1 MEPHGIVDRQYLAD
15 YSGGDMNLTRFRSW
29 LKWMVKGQRLEREM
43 ETEVRFHLE
52 SYAADL
58 VRQGLSQQEAMR
70 QARIEFGG
78 IESHKDAMRASV
90 GVRWW
95 GELGSDMRHGLRLL
109 RKNPGFTAVAI
120 LTLALGVGANT
131 AIFSIVNAVLLRS
144 LPYRDPDRL
153 VRIFFNEP
161 GVGLR
166 DVKFS
171 KPELDDLQ
179 ARAGVF
185 EDVTPI
191 FEGSENLT
199 GAKQPERIEGVN
211 GSFSYFSML
220 GATPPIGRL
229 FDPQDFALGFAPVVV
244 ISDGLWHRS
253 YGADPNVLGR
263 TLQID
268 NDPYTIIG
276 VLPRGFRHPGPTV
289 SGDVEAF
296 GAGGFSADPFPPP
309 IRGNRVL
316 ISGIGRLKPGLTLA
330 QAQARLTAMAAQLR
344 HDFPTDYPPQAQ
356 WTIEIQPLQ
365 ETLVGNVRPMLL
377 VLLGAVI
384 LIVFIV
390 SLNIANLLL
399 ARASGRQQEMAVR
412 LALGASRGRMVR
424 QMLTESMLL
433 SLIGGA
439 AGIATAVGTL
449 GFILRFVPS
458 NVPRLNEVRIDWVV
472 QAFALLISILTGLV
486 FGLAPALHSAKVA
499 LSSAIREGGRGSGY
513 STKTGRLRDV
523 LVVSELA
530 FAVILM
536 VGAGLLLRTLRDLL
550 QENPG
555 FNPTQVVAANMQLPN
570 PNDPK
575 TDPYLDIPGRAT
587 FDRELLRR
595 MKAIPGVELAAITSA
610 LPTTN
615 TNPNAVGGL
624 ANEGLVIEDRPVESL
639 QDLRAERIRISP
651 DYFKV
656 LQSALL
662 RGRSFTEDDED
673 GNRLVALIDESTAHK
688 FGPIGDPRG
697 RRVRFA
703 RAPTKPWTT
712 VVGIVQDI
720 KSDGLDID
728 GVPHIYVSTYQDSS
742 KRLSVVLRTSLPAAV
757 LEPQIRH
764 EIQSIDPG
772 LPVFNVS
779 SMNDVLDR
787 SLASRRFSADLVG
800 GFAGLAVLLASI
812 GIYGLLA
819 YVIGQRSREIGIR
832 MALGA
837 QRDDILRM
845 FLRKGVTLASVGIVA
860 GLVVSASTASLMAS
874 LLYGVRPHDP
884 AVFLIVPL
892 LLFAVAVLASYLPAP
907 RATKVDPM
915 IALRES

>member
-1 MEPHGIVDRQYLAD
+1 MGAFLQDL
-15 YSGGDMNLTRFRSW
+15 RFALRM
-29 LKWMVKGQRLEREM
+29 LVK
-43 ETEVRFHLE
+43 
-52 SYAADL
+52 
-58 VRQGLSQQEAMR
+58 
-70 QARIEFGG
+70 
-78 IESHKDAMRASV
+78 K
-90 GVRWW
+90 
-95 GELGSDMRHGLRLL
+95 
-109 RKNPGFTAVAI
+109 PGFTIVAV

-131 AIFSIVNAVLLRS
+131 AIFSIVNAVLLRP
-144 LPYRDPDRL
+144 LPYPDPDRL
-153 VRIFFNEP
+153 VRIYFNEP

-166 DVKFS
+166 DVRFS
-171 KPELDDLQ
+171 KPEMDDLET
-179 ARAGVF
+179 RAGVF
-185 EDVTPI
+185 EDVSPI
-191 FEGSENLT
+191 YEGSENLT
-199 GAKQPERIEGVN
+199 GTKQPERVEGVN
-211 GSFSYFSML
+211 TSFSYFSML
-220 GATPPIGRL
+220 GVIPQMGRL
-229 FDPQDFALGFAPVVV
+229 YGPQDFVPGFAPEAV
-244 ISDGLWHRS
+244 ISDGLWRRA

-263 TLQID
+263 SIRID
-268 NDPYTIIG
+268 NDPLTIIG
-276 VLPRGFRHPGPTV
+276 VLPREFRHPGPTT
-289 SGDVEAF
+289 SGDAEVF
-296 GAGGFSADPFPPP
+296 GAGGFSGDPFPPP

-316 ISGIGRLKPGLTLA
+316 VNGIGRLKPGLTLA
-330 QAQARLTAMAAQLR
+330 QAQARLTAMAQELR

-424 QMLTESMLL
+424 QMLTESLLL

-439 AGIATAVGTL
+439 AGIVTAVGTL
-449 GFILRFVPS
+449 GFTLRFMPS
-458 NVPRLNEVRIDWVV
+458 NVPRLSEVRIDWVV
-472 QAFALLISILTGLV
+472 LAFALLISILTGFA
-486 FGLAPALHSAKVA
+486 FGLAPALHSARGA
-499 LSSAIREGGRGSGY
+499 FSSAIREGGRGSGY
-513 STKTGRLRDV
+513 STKTRRLRDV
-523 LVVSELA
+523 LIVSELA

-555 FNPTQVVAANMQLPN
+555 FNPTQVVAANIQLPN
-570 PNDPK
+570 PNEPEA
-575 TDPYLDIPGRAT
+575 DPYLNNLPRAN

-615 TNPNAVGGL
+615 VNPNAVGGL
-624 ANEGLVIEDRPVESL
+624 ATEGFAIEDRPVESSQGL
-639 QDLRAERIRISP
+639 HAERIRISP

-656 LQSALL
+656 LQTTLL
-662 RGRSFTEDDED
+662 RGRSFTEGDED
-673 GNRLVALIDESTAHK
+673 GKPLVAIIDESTAHK
-688 FGPIGDPRG
+688 YWATRDPLG
-697 RRVRFA
+697 RRVRFG
-703 RAPTKPWTT
+703 RDPTKPWTT
-712 VVGIVQDI
+712 VVGIVKDM
-720 KSDGLDID
+720 KSDGLDIN

-742 KRLSVVLRTSLPAAV
+742 KELSVVLRTSLPATL

-772 LPVFNVS
+772 LPVFNVT
-779 SMNDVLDR
+779 SMSNILDR

-819 YVIGQRSREIGIR
+819 YMVSQRSREIGIR

-845 FLRKGVTLASVGIVA
+845 FLRKGVALAGLGIVA
-860 GLVVSASTASLMAS
+860 GLVCSAFTASMMAS

-892 LLFAVAVLASYLPAP
+892 LLFAIAILASYLPAR
-907 RATKVDPM
+907 RATMVDP
-915 IALRES
+915 IVALHES

>member
-1 MEPHGIVDRQYLAD
+1 
-15 YSGGDMNLTRFRSW
+15 MNLLTRFLSW
-29 LKWMVKGQRLEREM
+29 VKWMVKRQRLESEM

-52 SYAADL
+52 SRAADL
-58 VRQGLSQQEAMR
+58 VRKGLSQQEAMR

-95 GELGSDMRHGLRLL
+95 GELGSDLRYGFRLL
-109 RKNPGFTAVAI
+109 CKNPGFAAVAI

-131 AIFSIVNAVLLRS
+131 AIFSIVNAVLLHS

-153 VRIFFNEP
+153 VRAYFNEP
-161 GVGLR
+161 GLGLR
-166 DVKFS
+166 DVRFS
-171 KPELDDLQ
+171 KPEMDDLLT
-179 ARAGVF
+179 RSGVF

-199 GAKQPERIEGVN
+199 GAKQPERVEGVN
-211 GSFSYFSML
+211 TSFSYFSML
-220 GATPPIGRL
+220 GVTPQIGRL
-229 FDPQDFALGFAPVVV
+229 YGPQDFVPGVAPVVV
-244 ISDGLWHRS
+244 ISDGLWHRA
-253 YGADPNVLGR
+253 YGADPNVIGR
-263 TLQID
+263 TIRID
-268 NDPYTIIG
+268 GDPVTIIG
-276 VLPRGFRHPGPTV
+276 VLPRGFRHPGPTT
-289 SGDVEAF
+289 SGDAEVFAAF
-296 GAGGFSADPFPPP
+296 GFIGAPFPPP
-309 IRGNRVL
+309 LRGTRIFPN
-316 ISGIGRLKPGLTLA
+316 GIGRLKPGVTLK

-344 HDFPTDYPPQAQ
+344 RDFPADYAPQAQ

-399 ARASGRQQEMAVR
+399 ARASGRQQEMAMR

-424 QMLTESMLL
+424 QLLTESMLL

-449 GFILRFVPS
+449 GFLLRFVPS

-472 QAFALLISILTGLV
+472 LAFALLISILTGLV

-499 LSSAIREGGRGSGY
+499 LTSAIREGGRGSGY

-523 LVVSELA
+523 LIISELA
-530 FAVILM
+530 FAVMLM

-555 FNPTQVVAANMQLPN
+555 FNPTQVVTANTWLGV

-575 TDPYLDIPGRAT
+575 TDPYLGIPGKVA

-595 MKAIPGVELAAITSA
+595 MRAIPGVEFAAITSA

-615 TNPNAVGGL
+615 SNPNAVGGL
-624 ANEGLVIEDRPVESL
+624 AIEGFAIEDRPVESS

-656 LQSALL
+656 LQATLL
-662 RGRSFTEDDED
+662 RGRSFTEGDED
-673 GNRLVALIDESTAHK
+673 GKQQVAIIDEATARK
-688 FGPIGDPRG
+688 YWPDRDPLG
-697 RRVRFA
+697 RQVRFGKD
-703 RAPTKPWTT
+703 PTKPWLT
-712 VVGIVQDI
+712 VVGIIRDI
-720 KSDGLDID
+720 KNDGLDVD
-728 GVPHIYVSTYQDSS
+728 GVPHIFVSVYQDPNKQVS
-742 KRLSVVLRTSLPAAV
+742 LVLRTSLPAAL

-779 SMNDVLDR
+779 SMNRILDR

-800 GFAGLAVLLASI
+800 GFAGVALLLASI

-819 YVIGQRSREIGIR
+819 YMVGQRSREISLR

-837 QRDDILRM
+837 RRWDVLKLILGR
-845 FLRKGVTLASVGIVA
+845 GVVLAGVGIVA
-860 GLVVSASTASLMAS
+860 GMIFSAATASLMAS
-874 LLYGVRPHDP
+874 LLYGVRPHDLV
-884 AVFLIVPL
+884 VFLIVPL
-892 LLFAVAVLASYLPAP
+892 LLFAVAALASYIPAR
-907 RATKVDPM
+907 RATRVDPM
-915 IALRES
+915 RGLREA

>member
-1 MEPHGIVDRQYLAD
+1 
-15 YSGGDMNLTRFRSW
+15 
-29 LKWMVKGQRLEREM
+29 
-43 ETEVRFHLE
+43 
-52 SYAADL
+52 
-58 VRQGLSQQEAMR
+58 
-70 QARIEFGG
+70 
-78 IESHKDAMRASV
+78 
-90 GVRWW
+90 
-95 GELGSDMRHGLRLL
+95 
-109 RKNPGFTAVAI
+109 
-120 LTLALGVGANT
+120 
-131 AIFSIVNAVLLRS
+131 
-144 LPYRDPDRL
+144 
-153 VRIFFNEP
+153 
-161 GVGLR
+161 
-166 DVKFS
+166 
-171 KPELDDLQ
+171 
-179 ARAGVF
+179 
-185 EDVTPI
+185 
-191 FEGSENLT
+191 LT
-199 GAKQPERIEGVN
+199 GAGQPERVEGIN

-220 GATPPIGRL
+220 GVIPQIGR
-229 FDPQDFALGFAPVVV
+229 FYGPQDFAPGFAPLAV
-244 ISDGLWHRS
+244 ISDGLWHRA

-263 TLQID
+263 TIRID
-268 NDPYTIIG
+268 NDPLTIIG
-276 VLPRGFRHPGPTV
+276 VLPRGFRHPGPTT
-289 SGDVEAF
+289 SGDAEVF
-296 GAGGFSADPFPPP
+296 GAGGFSGDPFPPP
-309 IRGNRVL
+309 MRGTRILV
-316 ISGIGRLKPGLTLA
+316 SGIGRLKPGLTLA

-344 HDFPTDYPPQAQ
+344 HDFPADYPPQAQ

-365 ETLVGNVRPMLL
+365 ETLVGKVRPMLL

-384 LIVFIV
+384 LIAFIV

-472 QAFALLISILTGLV
+472 LAFALLISILTGLV

-499 LSSAIREGGRGSGY
+499 LTSAIREGGRGSGY

-523 LVVSELA
+523 LIVSELA

-555 FNPTQVVAANMQLPN
+555 FNPTQVVTANTWLGN

-575 TDPYLDIPGRAT
+575 MDPYLGIPGKAT

-595 MKAIPGVELAAITSA
+595 MLAIPGVELAAITSA

-615 TNPNAVGGL
+615 INPNAVGGL
-624 ANEGLVIEDRPVESL
+624 ANESLAIEDRPVESS
-639 QDLRAERIRISP
+639 QDLHAERIRISP

-656 LQSALL
+656 LRATLL
-662 RGRSFTEDDED
+662 RGRSFTAGDED
-673 GNRLVALIDESTAHK
+673 GKPLVAIIDETTARK
-688 FGPIGDPRG
+688 YWPDRDPLG
-697 RRVRFA
+697 RRVRIGKD
-703 RAPTKPWTT
+703 PTKPWRTI
-712 VVGIVQDI
+712 VGIIKDI

-728 GVPHIYVSTYQDSS
+728 GVPHIYVSTYQDPS
-742 KRLSVVLRTSLPAAV
+742 KQVNVVLRTSLPATL

-772 LPVFNVS
+772 LPVFHVS
-779 SMNDVLDR
+779 SMNDILDR
-787 SLASRRFSADLVG
+787 SLASRRFSAGLVG
-800 GFAGLAVLLASI
+800 GFAGVALVLASI

-819 YVIGQRSREIGIR
+819 FMAGQRSREIGLR

-837 QRDDILRM
+837 RPADILK
-845 FLRKGVTLASVGIVA
+845 LIVTKGVVLAGAGIIA
-860 GLVVSASTASLMAS
+860 GVILSASTASMMAS

-884 AVFLIVPL
+884 AVFVVVPL
-892 LLFAVAVLASYLPAP
+892 LLFAVAVLASYVPAW
-907 RATKVDPM
+907 RATKVDSM
-915 IALRES
+915 TALREV

>member
-1 MEPHGIVDRQYLAD
+1 MTTLFQD
-15 YSGGDMNLTRFRSW
+15 
-29 LKWMVKGQRLEREM
+29 
-43 ETEVRFHLE
+43 VR
-52 SYAADL
+52 Y
-58 VRQGLSQQEAMR
+58 
-70 QARIEFGG
+70 
-78 IESHKDAMRASV
+78 
-90 GVRWW
+90 
-95 GELGSDMRHGLRLL
+95 GLRMLVK
-109 RKNPGFTAVAI
+109 RPTFTIVAV

-166 DVKFS
+166 DVGFS
-171 KPELDDLQ
+171 KPELDDLLK
-179 ARAGVF
+179 RAGVL

-199 GAKQPERIEGVN
+199 GAKQPERLEAVN
-211 GSFSYFSML
+211 GSFSYFSIL
-220 GATPPIGRL
+220 GVTAQIGRL
-229 FDPQDFALGFAPVVV
+229 FGPQEFVPGFASGVV
-244 ISDGLWHRS
+244 ISDGLWRRA

-263 TLQID
+263 TVRLD
-268 NDPYTIIG
+268 GDPFTIIG
-276 VLPRGFRHPGPTV
+276 VLPRGFRHPGPTT
-289 SGDVEAF
+289 SGEAEVFGAF
-296 GAGGFSADPFPPP
+296 GLSAAFIPSL
-309 IRGNRVL
+309 RGDRIL
-316 ISGIGRLKPGLTLA
+316 KSGIGRLKPGLTLA
-330 QAQARLTAMAAQLR
+330 QAQARLTTMAAQLR
-344 HDFPTDYPPQAQ
+344 RDFPADYAPQAQ

-365 ETLVGNVRPMLL
+365 ETLVGKVRPMLL

-412 LALGASRGRMVR
+412 LALGASRRRLVR

-472 QAFALLISILTGLV
+472 LAFALLISILTGLV
-486 FGLAPALHSAKVA
+486 FGLAPALHSGKGA
-499 LSSAIREGGRGSGY
+499 LSSAIREGGRGSSSG
-513 STKTGRLRDV
+513 TKTGRLRDV
-523 LVVSELA
+523 LIVSELA

-555 FNPTQVVAANMQLPN
+555 FNPTHVVTANTWLGV

-575 TDPYLDIPGRAT
+575 TDPYLGIPGKVT

-595 MKAIPGVELAAITSA
+595 MRAIPGVELAAITSA

-615 TNPNAVGGL
+615 SNPNAVGGL
-624 ANEGLVIEDRPVESL
+624 AIEGFAIEDRPGESS
-639 QDLRAERIRISP
+639 QDGGAERIRISP

-656 LQSALL
+656 FQATLL

-673 GNRLVALIDESTAHK
+673 GKPLVALIDESTARK
-688 FGPIGDPRG
+688 YWPSRDPLG
-697 RRVRFA
+697 RRVRFGKD
-703 RAPTKPWTT
+703 PTKPWTL
-712 VVGIVQDI
+712 VVGIIKDI
-720 KSDGLDID
+720 KNDGLDVD
-728 GVPHIYVSTYQDSS
+728 GVPHIYVSVYQDPN
-742 KRLSVVLRTSLPAAV
+742 KQVSVALRTSLPATL

-819 YVIGQRSREIGIR
+819 YMVGQRSREIGIR
-832 MALGA
+832 IAMGA
-837 QRDDILRM
+837 RRGDILRM
-845 FLRKGVTLASVGIVA
+845 FLRKGVTLAGVGIVA
-860 GLVVSASTASLMAS
+860 GLVISASTASMMAS

-884 AVFLIVPL
+884 AVFLLVPL
-892 LLFAVAVLASYLPAP
+892 LLLAVAAVASYLPAR
-907 RATKVDPM
+907 RATKVNP
-915 IALRES
+915 IAALRES

>member
-1 MEPHGIVDRQYLAD
+1 MLSDLV
-15 YSGGDMNLTRFRSW
+15 FRLRS
-29 LKWMVKGQRLEREM
+29 LFRRNTVEAELDDEL
-43 ETEVRFHLE
+43 RFHFE
-52 SYAADL
+52 
-58 VRQGLSQQEAMR
+58 QQVEKCLRSGMTREEARR
-70 QARIEFGG
+70 QARLSVGG
-78 IESHKDAMRASV
+78 IDQVKEECREER
-90 GVRWW
+90 GVQQM
-95 GELGSDMRHGLRLL
+95 ENLLQDLRYGWRMLVK
-109 RKNPGFTAVAI
+109 RPAFTIVAV

-153 VRIFFNEP
+153 VRVFFNEP

-166 DVKFS
+166 DVRFS

-179 ARAGVF
+179 TRAGVF

-199 GAKQPERIEGVN
+199 GAGQPERVEGVN

-220 GATPPIGRL
+220 GVIPQIGRL
-229 FDPQDFALGFAPVVV
+229 YGPQDFAPGFAPEAV
-244 ISDGLWHRS
+244 ISDGLWRRA

-263 TLQID
+263 TIRID
-268 NDPYTIIG
+268 NDPLTIIG
-276 VLPRGFRHPGPTV
+276 VLPRGFRHPGPTT
-289 SGDVEAF
+289 SGDAEVF

-309 IRGNRVL
+309 MRGTRILVH
-316 ISGIGRLKPGLTLA
+316 GIGRLKPGLTLA
-330 QAQARLTAMAAQLR
+330 QAQSRLTAMAAQLR
-344 HDFPTDYPPQAQ
+344 HDFPADYPAQAQ

-365 ETLVGNVRPMLL
+365 ETLVGKVRPMLL

-384 LIVFIV
+384 LIAFIV

-472 QAFALLISILTGLV
+472 LAFALLISILTGLV

-523 LVVSELA
+523 LIVSELA

-555 FNPTQVVAANMQLPN
+555 FNPTQVVTANTWLGN

-575 TDPYLDIPGRAT
+575 MDPYLGIPGKAT

-615 TNPNAVGGL
+615 INPNAVGGL
-624 ANEGLVIEDRPVESL
+624 ANESLAIEDRPVESS
-639 QDLRAERIRISP
+639 QDLHAERIRISP

-656 LQSALL
+656 LQATLL
-662 RGRSFTEDDED
+662 RGRSFTEGDED
-673 GNRLVALIDESTAHK
+673 GKPLVAIIDETTARK
-688 FGPIGDPRG
+688 YWPDRDPLG
-697 RRVRFA
+697 RRVRIGKD
-703 RAPTKPWTT
+703 PTKPWTT
-712 VVGIVQDI
+712 IVGIVKDI

-728 GVPHIYVSTYQDSS
+728 GVPHIYVSTYQDPS
-742 KRLSVVLRTSLPAAV
+742 KQLNVVLRTSLPATL

-772 LPVFNVS
+772 LPVFHVS
-779 SMNDVLDR
+779 SMNDILDR
-787 SLASRRFSADLVG
+787 SLASRRFSAGLVG
-800 GFAGLAVLLASI
+800 GFAGVALVLASI

-819 YVIGQRSREIGIR
+819 FMVGQRSREIGLR

-837 QRDDILRM
+837 RPADILK
-845 FLRKGVTLASVGIVA
+845 LIVIKGVVLAGVGIIA
-860 GLVVSASTASLMAS
+860 GVILSASTASMMAS

-884 AVFLIVPL
+884 AVFVVVPL
-892 LLFAVAVLASYLPAP
+892 LLFAVAVLASYVPAW
-907 RATKVDPM
+907 RATKVDSM
-915 IALRES
+915 TALREV

>member
-1 MEPHGIVDRQYLAD
+1 MGTLLQD
-15 YSGGDMNLTRFRSW
+15 
-29 LKWMVKGQRLEREM
+29 
-43 ETEVRFHLE
+43 VR
-52 SYAADL
+52 Y
-58 VRQGLSQQEAMR
+58 
-70 QARIEFGG
+70 
-78 IESHKDAMRASV
+78 
-90 GVRWW
+90 
-95 GELGSDMRHGLRLL
+95 GLRMLVKKPL
-109 RKNPGFTAVAI
+109 FTIVAV

-131 AIFSIVNAVLLRS
+131 AIFSIVNAVLLHS

-153 VRIFFNEP
+153 VRIFINEP

-166 DVKFS
+166 DVRFS

-179 ARAGVF
+179 TRAGVF

-191 FEGSENLT
+191 LEGSEDLT
-199 GAKQPERIEGVN
+199 GAGQPERVEGVN
-211 GSFSYFSML
+211 TSFSYFSML
-220 GATPPIGRL
+220 GVIPQIGRL
-229 FDPQDFALGFAPVVV
+229 YGPQDFTPGFASEAV
-244 ISDGLWHRS
+244 ISDGLWRRA
-253 YGADPNVLGR
+253 YGADPNVVGR
-263 TLQID
+263 TIRID
-268 NDPYTIIG
+268 NDPLTIIG
-276 VLPRGFRHPGPTV
+276 VLPRGFRHPGPTI
-289 SGDVEAF
+289 SGEPEVF
-296 GAGGFSADPFPPP
+296 GAAGFSADPFPQPMRSTRILP
-309 IRGNRVL
+309 
-316 ISGIGRLKPGLTLA
+316 SGIGRLKPGLTLA
-330 QAQARLTAMAAQLR
+330 QAQARLTAMAAELR

-365 ETLVGNVRPMLL
+365 ETLVGKVRPMLL

-412 LALGASRGRMVR
+412 LALGASHGRMVR

-433 SLIGGA
+433 SLIGGV

-449 GFILRFVPS
+449 RFILRFEPS

-472 QAFALLISILTGLV
+472 LAFALLISILTGLV

-513 STKTGRLRDV
+513 SAKTGRLRDV
-523 LVVSELA
+523 LIVSELA

-570 PNDPK
+570 PNESEM
-575 TDPYLDIPGRAT
+575 DPYLDIPRRAN

-610 LPTTN
+610 LPSTN
-615 TNPNAVGGL
+615 TNPNAVGGV
-624 ANEGLVIEDRPVESL
+624 ANEGFAIEDRPVESS

-656 LQSALL
+656 LQTTLV
-662 RGRSFTEDDED
+662 RGRSFTEGDED
-673 GNRLVALIDESTAHK
+673 GKQLVAIIDESTAHK
-688 FGPIGDPRG
+688 YWPDHDPLG

-703 RAPTKPWTT
+703 RNPTKPWTT
-712 VVGIVQDI
+712 IVGVVGDI

-728 GVPHIYVSTYQDSS
+728 GVPHIYVSLYQDNS
-742 KRLSVVLRTSLPAAV
+742 KRLSVVLRTSLPATL
-757 LEPQIRH
+757 LEPQIRR

-772 LPVFNVS
+772 LAVFGVS
-779 SMNDVLDR
+779 SMNEVLDR

-800 GFAGLAVLLASI
+800 GFAGLAMLLASI

-819 YVIGQRSREIGIR
+819 YIVGQRSREIGIR

-837 QRDDILRM
+837 RRDDILRM
-845 FLRKGVTLASVGIVA
+845 FLRKGVALAGVGIVA
-860 GLVVSASTASLMAS
+860 GLVFSASTASLMAS

-884 AVFLIVPL
+884 TVFLIVPL
-892 LLFAVAVLASYLPAP
+892 LLLAVAALASYLPAR
-907 RATKVDPM
+907 RASRVDPAQ
-915 IALRES
+915 ALRAE

>member
-1 MEPHGIVDRQYLAD
+1 MSTPMARRLRNFVLQMRVRFW
-15 YSGGDMNLTRFRSW
+15 SGAG
-29 LKWMVKGQRLEREM
+29 RLESDQEF
-43 ETEVRFHLE
+43 ESELASHLE
-52 SYAADL
+52 ML
-58 VRQGLSQQEAMR
+58 TEENVRRGMSPEEAQR
-70 QARIEFGG
+70 AARIRLGG
-78 IESHKDAMRASV
+78 TTQLRETNRELRGSPWLETFLQDARYAFRM
-90 GVRWW
+90 
-95 GELGSDMRHGLRLL
+95 L
-109 RKNPGFTAVAI
+109 RKNPGFTAVAV
-120 LTLALGVGANT
+120 LTLALGIGANT
-131 AIFSIVNAVLLRS
+131 AIFSIVNAVLLRP
-144 LPYRDPDRL
+144 LPYHDPDRL
-153 VRIFFNEP
+153 VRVYFNEP

-166 DVKFS
+166 DVPFS
-171 KPELDDLQ
+171 KPELDDLLT
-179 ARAGVF
+179 RAGVF
-185 EDVTPI
+185 EDVSPI

-199 GAKQPERIEGVN
+199 GVEQPERVEGVN
-211 GSFSYFSML
+211 GSYSYFSML
-220 GATPPIGRL
+220 GVNPQIGRL
-229 FDPQDFALGFAPVVV
+229 FGPQDFAPGFAPLAV
-244 ISDGLWHRS
+244 ISDGLWRRQ

-263 TLQID
+263 TMRID
-268 NDPYTIIG
+268 GDPITIIG
-276 VLPRGFRHPGPTV
+276 VLPRGFRHPGPTT
-289 SGDVEAF
+289 SGDAEVF
-296 GAGGFSADPFPPP
+296 GAGGFSGDPFPPP
-309 IRGNRVL
+309 LRGSRVL
-316 ISGIGRLKPGLTLA
+316 ADGIGRLKPGLTPA
-330 QAQARLTAMAAQLR
+330 QAQARLTAMAAELR

-356 WTIEIQPLQ
+356 WTIEIQSLQ
-365 ETLVGNVRPMLL
+365 ETLVGKVRPMLL

-399 ARASGRQQEMAVR
+399 ARASGRQQEMALR
-412 LALGASRGRMVR
+412 LALGASRGRLVR
-424 QMLTESMLL
+424 QMLTESLLL

-439 AGIATAVGTL
+439 VGIATAVGTL

-472 QAFALLISILTGLV
+472 LAFALLISILTGLV

-499 LSSAIREGGRGSGY
+499 LYAALREGGRASGY

-523 LVVSELA
+523 LIVSELA

-555 FNPTQVVAANMQLPN
+555 LNPTQVVTANTWLGV

-575 TDPYLDIPGRAT
+575 MDPYLGIPGKAA

-595 MKAIPGVELAAITSA
+595 MKAIPGVELAATTSS

-615 TNPNAVGGL
+615 SHASAVGGL
-624 ANEGLVIEDRPVESL
+624 EIERFAIEDRPVESS

-656 LQSALL
+656 LQATLV
-662 RGRSFTEDDED
+662 RGRSFTEGDED
-673 GNRLVALIDESTAHK
+673 GKQPVAVIDESTARK
-688 FGPIGDPRG
+688 YWPTRDPLG
-697 RRVRFA
+697 RQVRFGKN
-703 RAPTKPWTT
+703 PTKPWTT
-712 VVGIVQDI
+712 VVGVIKDI

-728 GVPHIYVSTYQDSS
+728 GVPHIYVSTYQDPS
-742 KRLSVVLRTSLPAAV
+742 KQVSVVLRTSLPAAL

-772 LPVFNVS
+772 LPVFNVV
-779 SMNDVLDR
+779 SMNDILDR

-819 YVIGQRSREIGIR
+819 YMVSQRSREIGIR

-837 QRDDILRM
+837 RRDDILRM
-845 FLRKGVTLASVGIVA
+845 FLSKGVALAGVGIVA
-860 GLVVSASTASLMAS
+860 GLVFSASTASMMAS

-892 LLFAVAVLASYLPAP
+892 VLLTVAALASYIPAW
-907 RATKVDPM
+907 RATKVDP
-915 IALRES
+915 IAALREG

>member
-1 MEPHGIVDRQYLAD
+1 MGTLLQD
-15 YSGGDMNLTRFRSW
+15 
-29 LKWMVKGQRLEREM
+29 
-43 ETEVRFHLE
+43 VR
-52 SYAADL
+52 Y
-58 VRQGLSQQEAMR
+58 
-70 QARIEFGG
+70 
-78 IESHKDAMRASV
+78 
-90 GVRWW
+90 
-95 GELGSDMRHGLRLL
+95 GLRMLV
-109 RKNPGFTAVAI
+109 KKPTFTIVAV

-166 DVKFS
+166 DVSFS
-171 KPELDDLQ
+171 KPEMDDLQ
-179 ARAGVF
+179 TRAGVF
-185 EDVTPI
+185 EDVSPI
-191 FEGSENLT
+191 YEGSENLT
-199 GAKQPERIEGVN
+199 GTKQPERVEGVN
-211 GSFSYFSML
+211 TSFSYFSML
-220 GATPPIGRL
+220 GVIPQIGRL
-229 FDPQDFALGFAPVVV
+229 YGPQDFVPGFAPEAV
-244 ISDGLWHRS
+244 ISDGLWRRA

-263 TLQID
+263 SIRID
-268 NDPYTIIG
+268 NDPLTIIG
-276 VLPRGFRHPGPTV
+276 VLPPGFRHPGPTT
-289 SGDVEAF
+289 SGDAEVF
-296 GAGGFSADPFPPP
+296 GAGGFSGDPFPPP

-316 ISGIGRLKPGLTLA
+316 VSGIGRLKPGLTLA
-330 QAQARLTAMAAQLR
+330 QAQARLTAMAQELR

-399 ARASGRQQEMAVR
+399 ARASGRRQEMAVR
-412 LALGASRGRMVR
+412 LALGASRGRVVR

-439 AGIATAVGTL
+439 AGIVTAVGTL
-449 GFILRFVPS
+449 GFILRFMPS
-458 NVPRLNEVRIDWVV
+458 NVPRLSEVRIDWVV
-472 QAFALLISILTGLV
+472 LAFALLISILTGLV
-486 FGLAPALHSAKVA
+486 FGLAPALHSAKGA

-523 LVVSELA
+523 LIVSELA
-530 FAVILM
+530 FAVVLM

-555 FNPTQVVAANMQLPN
+555 FNPTQVVTANIQLPN
-570 PNDPK
+570 PNEPEA
-575 TDPYLDIPGRAT
+575 DPYLDNLPRAN

-595 MKAIPGVELAAITSA
+595 VKAIPGVELAAITSA

-615 TNPNAVGGL
+615 INPNAVGGL
-624 ANEGLVIEDRPVESL
+624 ANEGFAIEDRPVESSQGL
-639 QDLRAERIRISP
+639 HAERIRISP

-656 LQSALL
+656 LQSMLL
-662 RGRSFTEDDED
+662 RGRSFTEGDED
-673 GNRLVALIDESTAHK
+673 GKPLVAIIDESTAHK
-688 FGPIGDPRG
+688 YWPTRDPLG
-697 RRVRFA
+697 RRVRFG
-703 RAPTKPWTT
+703 RDLSKPWTT
-712 VVGIVQDI
+712 VVGIVKDI
-720 KSDGLDID
+720 KSDGLDIN

-742 KRLSVVLRTSLPAAV
+742 KELSVVLRTSLPATL

-779 SMNDVLDR
+779 SMNDILDR

-819 YVIGQRSREIGIR
+819 YMVSQRSREIGIR
-832 MALGA
+832 MVLGA
-837 QRDDILRM
+837 RRDDILRM
-845 FLRKGVTLASVGIVA
+845 FLRKGVALAGLGIVA
-860 GLVVSASTASLMAS
+860 GLVFSAATASMMAS

-892 LLFAVAVLASYLPAP
+892 LLFAIAVLASYLPAR
-907 RATKVDPM
+907 RATKVNP
-915 IALRES
+915 IVALRES

>member
-1 MEPHGIVDRQYLAD
+1 MWSLLQD
-15 YSGGDMNLTRFRSW
+15 
-29 LKWMVKGQRLEREM
+29 
-43 ETEVRFHLE
+43 VR
-52 SYAADL
+52 Y
-58 VRQGLSQQEAMR
+58 
-70 QARIEFGG
+70 
-78 IESHKDAMRASV
+78 
-90 GVRWW
+90 
-95 GELGSDMRHGLRLL
+95 GLRMLV
-109 RKNPGFTAVAI
+109 KMPTFTIVAV

-131 AIFSIVNAVLLRS
+131 AIFSIVDAVLLRP
-144 LPYRDPDRL
+144 LPYRDADRL

-166 DVKFS
+166 DVRFS

-179 ARAGVF
+179 TRAGVF

-191 FEGSENLT
+191 FEGSENVT
-199 GAKQPERIEGVN
+199 GTQQPERVEGVN
-211 GSFSYFSML
+211 TSFSYFSML
-220 GATPPIGRL
+220 GVIPQIGRL
-229 FDPQDFALGFAPVVV
+229 YGPQDFAPGFAAEAV
-244 ISDGLWHRS
+244 ISDGLWRRA
-253 YGADPNVLGR
+253 YGADPNVIGR
-263 TLQID
+263 TIRID
-268 NDPYTIIG
+268 NDPLTIIG
-276 VLPRGFRHPGPTV
+276 VLPPGFRHPGPTI
-289 SGDVEAF
+289 SGDAEVF
-296 GAGGFSADPFPPP
+296 GAGGFSGDPFPPP
-309 IRGNRVL
+309 MRGTRILVN
-316 ISGIGRLKPGLTLA
+316 GIGRLKPGLTLE
-330 QAQARLTAMAAQLR
+330 QAQARLTAMAHELR
-344 HDFPTDYPPQAQ
+344 HDFPADYPPQAQ
-356 WTIEIQPLQ
+356 WTIEIQSLQ
-365 ETLVGNVRPMLL
+365 ETLVGKVRPMLL

-384 LIVFIV
+384 LIFFIV

-472 QAFALLISILTGLV
+472 LAFALLISILTGLA
-486 FGLAPALHSAKVA
+486 FGLAPALHSAKGA

-523 LVVSELA
+523 LIVSELA

-662 RGRSFTEDDED
+662 RGRSFTEDDEA
-673 GNRLVALIDESTAHK
+673 GKPLVAIIDESTAHK
-688 FGPIGDPRG
+688 FWPTGDPLG

-703 RAPTKPWTT
+703 RDPTKPWTT

-819 YVIGQRSREIGIR
+819 YVVGQRSREIGIR

-845 FLRKGVTLASVGIVA
+845 FLRKGVALAGVGIVA
-860 GLVVSASTASLMAS
+860 GLVFSASTASMMAS

-892 LLFAVAVLASYLPAP
+892 LLFAVAVLASYLPAR

>member
-1 MEPHGIVDRQYLAD
+1 MGTLLQD
-15 YSGGDMNLTRFRSW
+15 
-29 LKWMVKGQRLEREM
+29 
-43 ETEVRFHLE
+43 VR
-52 SYAADL
+52 Y
-58 VRQGLSQQEAMR
+58 
-70 QARIEFGG
+70 
-78 IESHKDAMRASV
+78 
-90 GVRWW
+90 
-95 GELGSDMRHGLRLL
+95 GLRMLV
-109 RKNPGFTAVAI
+109 KKPTFTIVAV

-153 VRIFFNEP
+153 VRFFFNEP

-166 DVKFS
+166 DVRFS

-179 ARAGVF
+179 TRAGVF
-185 EDVTPI
+185 EDVSPI

-199 GAKQPERIEGVN
+199 GAKQPERLEGVN
-211 GSFSYFSML
+211 SSFSYFSML
-220 GATPPIGRL
+220 GVIPQIGRV
-229 FDPQDFALGFAPVVV
+229 FGQQDFVPGFAPVVV
-244 ISDGLWHRS
+244 ISDGLWRRV

-263 TLQID
+263 TLRLD
-268 NDPYTIIG
+268 NDPFTIIG

-289 SGDVEAF
+289 SGDVEVFSAT
-296 GAGGFSADPFPPP
+296 GFSADPFPPP
-309 IRGNRVL
+309 MRGTRVL
-316 ISGIGRLKPGLTLA
+316 RAGIGRLKPGLTLE
-330 QAQARLTAMAAQLR
+330 QAQGRLTAMAAQLR

-365 ETLVGNVRPMLL
+365 ETLVGNIRPMLL

-412 LALGASRGRMVR
+412 SALGASRSRLVR

-433 SLIGGA
+433 SLIGGV
-439 AGIATAVGTL
+439 AGIATAVATL

-458 NVPRLNEVRIDWVV
+458 NVPRLSEVRIDWVV
-472 QAFALLISILTGLV
+472 LAFALLISILTGLV
-486 FGLAPALHSAKVA
+486 FGLAPALHSTKAA
-499 LSSAIREGGRGSGY
+499 LSSAIREGSHGSGD

-523 LVVSELA
+523 LIVSEVA
-530 FAVILM
+530 FALILM
-536 VGAGLLLRTLRDLL
+536 VGAGLLLRTLRELL

-555 FNPTQVVAANMQLPN
+555 FNPTQVVAASTWLGV

-575 TDPYLDIPGRAT
+575 TDPYPGIHGKAT

-595 MKAIPGVELAAITSA
+595 TKAIPGVELAAITSA

-615 TNPNAVGGL
+615 SNPNAAGGL
-624 ANEGLVIEDRPVESL
+624 AIEGFAIEDRPVESS

-656 LQSALL
+656 LQTTLI
-662 RGRSFTEDDED
+662 RGRSFTEQDED
-673 GNRLVALIDESTAHK
+673 GKPLVGIIDESTARK
-688 FGPIGDPRG
+688 YWPTQDSLG
-697 RRVRFA
+697 RRVRFGKD
-703 RAPTKPWTT
+703 PTKPWTT
-712 VVGIVQDI
+712 VVGIVKDI
-720 KSDGLDID
+720 KSDGLDIN
-728 GVPHIYVSTYQDSS
+728 GIPHIYVSTYQDPIP
-742 KRLSVVLRTSLPAAV
+742 RLSVMLRTSLPANL

-764 EIQSIDPG
+764 EIQSIDPS
-772 LPVFNVS
+772 LPIFDVS
-779 SMNDVLDR
+779 SMNDMLDR
-787 SLASRRFSADLVG
+787 SLASRHFSADLVG

-819 YVIGQRSREIGIR
+819 YMVGQRSREIGIR

-837 QRDDILRM
+837 GRGGILKL
-845 FLRKGVTLASVGIVA
+845 FLQKGIVLAGLGIVA
-860 GLVVSASTASLMAS
+860 GMVVSACTASMMTS

-892 LLFAVAVLASYLPAP
+892 LLLAVAALASYLPAR
-907 RATKVDPM
+907 RATKVSPM
-915 IALRES
+915 IALRDA

>member
-1 MEPHGIVDRQYLAD
+1 
-15 YSGGDMNLTRFRSW
+15 MNFPARFRSW
-29 LKWMVKGQRLEREM
+29 LKWITNGRRLEGEM
-43 ETEVRFHLE
+43 ETEVRFHIE
-52 SYAADL
+52 SRAADL
-58 VRQGLSQQEAMR
+58 VRKGLSQQEAMR
-70 QARIEFGG
+70 QARIDFGG
-78 IESHKDAMRASV
+78 IESHKDAVRAAV
-90 GVRWW
+90 GIRWW
-95 GELGSDMRHGLRLL
+95 SELGSDLRHGWRLFY
-109 RKNPGFTAVAI
+109 KNPAFSAVAV

-144 LPYRDPDRL
+144 LPYPDPDRL
-153 VRIFFNEP
+153 VRVFFNEP

-166 DVKFS
+166 DVRFS

-179 ARAGVF
+179 TRSGVF

-191 FEGSENLT
+191 FEGSEDVT
-199 GAKQPERIEGVN
+199 GAGQPERVEGVN
-211 GSFSYFSML
+211 GSFNYFSML
-220 GATPPIGRL
+220 GVTPQVGRL
-229 FDPQDFALGFAPVVV
+229 FGPQDFVPGASTDAV
-244 ISDGLWHRS
+244 ISDGLWRREF
-253 YGADPNVLGR
+253 GADPNIVGR
-263 TLQID
+263 TLRLD
-268 NDPYTIIG
+268 NDPFTIIG
-276 VLPRGFRHPGPTV
+276 VLPRGFRHPGPTT
-289 SGDVEAF
+289 SGDAEVF
-296 GAGGFSADPFPPP
+296 CPFGFSAAPFPPP
-309 IRGNRVL
+309 MRGTRILVH
-316 ISGIGRLKPGLTLA
+316 GIGRLKPGLTLA

-344 HDFPTDYPPQAQ
+344 RDFPTDYPPQAR

-365 ETLVGNVRPMLL
+365 ETLVGKVRPMLL

-384 LIVFIV
+384 LIVLIV

-399 ARASGRQQEMAVR
+399 ARASGRQQEMAMR
-412 LALGASRGRMVR
+412 SALGASGGRLAR

-439 AGIATAVGTL
+439 AGIVTAAVTL

-472 QAFALLISILTGLV
+472 LAFALLISILTGLV
-486 FGLAPALHSAKVA
+486 FGLAPALHSAKGA
-499 LSSAIREGGRGSGY
+499 LTSAIREGGRGSGY

-523 LVVSELA
+523 LIISELA

-555 FNPTQVVAANMQLPN
+555 FNPTQVVTANIQLPN
-570 PNDPK
+570 PNESEA
-575 TDPYLDIPGRAT
+575 DPYLDIPRRAT

-615 TNPNAVGGL
+615 SNPNAVGGL
-624 ANEGLVIEDRPVESL
+624 AVEGFAIEDRPVESSQHL
-639 QDLRAERIRISP
+639 SAERIRISP

-656 LQSALL
+656 LQTPLL
-662 RGRSFTEDDED
+662 RGRSFTEGDED
-673 GNRLVALIDESTAHK
+673 GKPLVAIIDESTARK
-688 FGPIGDPRG
+688 YWPTQDPLG

-703 RAPTKPWTT
+703 RDATKPWTT
-712 VVGIVQDI
+712 VVGVIKDI

-728 GVPHIYVSTYQDSS
+728 GVPHIYVSTYQDNS
-742 KRLSVVLRTSLPAAV
+742 KRLSVVLRTSLPATQ
-757 LEPQIRH
+757 LEAQIRH

-772 LPVFNVS
+772 LPVFGVS

-819 YVIGQRSREIGIR
+819 YMVGQRSREIGIR

-837 QRDDILRM
+837 RRGDILRM
-845 FLRKGVTLASVGIVA
+845 FLRKGVALASVGIVA
-860 GLVVSASTASLMAS
+860 GVVFSASTASMMAS

-884 AVFLIVPL
+884 PVFLIVPL
-892 LLFAVAVLASYLPAP
+892 LLLAVAALASYLPAR
-907 RATKVDPM
+907 RAMKVDPM
-915 IALRES
+915 FALREV

>member
-1 MEPHGIVDRQYLAD
+1 MRFLRRFFIRLSNFTAGRRAD
-15 YSGGDMNLTRFRSW
+15 
-29 LKWMVKGQRLEREM
+29 QRLREEM
-43 ETEVRFHLE
+43 AEHVALQTEENLRAGMSRV
-52 SYAADL
+52 
-58 VRQGLSQQEAMR
+58 EARR
-70 QARIEFGG
+70 QAALKLGAVQAVSEKYHAETGLPLMDNLLQ
-78 IESHKDAMRASV
+78 DARYT
-90 GVRWW
+90 
-95 GELGSDMRHGLRLL
+95 LRMLV
-109 RKNPGFTAVAI
+109 KSPGFAAIAI
-120 LTLALGVGANT
+120 LTMALGVGANT

-144 LPYRDPDRL
+144 LPYPDPNRL
-153 VRIFFNEP
+153 VRVFFNEP

-166 DVKFS
+166 DVDFS
-171 KPELDDLQ
+171 KPELDDLLT
-179 ARAGVF
+179 RAGVF

-199 GAKQPERIEGVN
+199 GVKQPERVEAVN

-220 GATPPIGRL
+220 GVTPQIGRL
-229 FDPQDFALGFAPVVV
+229 FGPQDFAPGFAPLAV
-244 ISDGLWHRS
+244 ISDGLWRRA
-253 YGADPNVLGR
+253 YGADPNVVGR
-263 TLQID
+263 TLRID
-268 NDPYTIIG
+268 GDPTTIIG
-276 VLPRGFRHPGPTV
+276 VLPRGFRHPGPTT
-289 SGDVEAF
+289 SGDVDVF
-296 GAGGFSADPFPPP
+296 GAGGFSGDPFPKPM
-309 IRGNRVL
+309 RSTRVL
-316 ISGIGRLKPGLTLA
+316 VAGIGRLKPGVTLA
-330 QAQARLTAMAAQLR
+330 QAQARLTAMADELR

-365 ETLVGNVRPMLL
+365 ETLVGKVRPMLL

-399 ARASGRQQEMAVR
+399 ARASGRQQEMAMR

-439 AGIATAVGTL
+439 AGIATAVATL
-449 GFILRFVPS
+449 RFILRFVPA
-458 NVPRLNEVRIDWVV
+458 NIPRLNEVRIDWVV
-472 QAFALLISILTGLV
+472 LAFALLISILTGLV

-523 LVVSELA
+523 LIVSELA

-555 FNPTQVVAANMQLPN
+555 FNPTQVVTANTWLGV

-575 TDPYLDIPGRAT
+575 TDPYLGIPGKAT

-595 MKAIPGVELAAITSA
+595 MKAIPGVELAAITSS

-615 TNPNAVGGL
+615 NNPSAVGGL
-624 ANEGLVIEDRPVESL
+624 ETEGLAIEDRPVESS

-656 LQSALL
+656 FQATLL
-662 RGRSFTEDDED
+662 RGRSFTEGDED
-673 GNRLVALIDESTAHK
+673 GKPLVAILDESTARK
-688 FGPIGDPRG
+688 YWPDRDPLG
-697 RRVRFA
+697 RRVRFGQD
-703 RAPTKPWTT
+703 PTKPWIT
-712 VVGIVQDI
+712 VVGIIKDI
-720 KSDGLDID
+720 KNDGLDID
-728 GVPHIYVSTYQDSS
+728 GVPHVYVSTYQDPS
-742 KRLSVVLRTSLPAAV
+742 KQVSVALRTSLPAAL

-764 EIQSIDPG
+764 EILSIDPG

-779 SMNDVLDR
+779 SMNDILDR

-819 YVIGQRSREIGIR
+819 YMVGQRSREIGIR

-837 QRDDILRM
+837 QRGDILKL
-845 FLRKGVTLASVGIVA
+845 FLRKGVTLAGVGIVA
-860 GLVVSASTASLMAS
+860 GLVVSASTASMMAS

-892 LLFAVAVLASYLPAP
+892 LLFAIAVLASYLPAR
-907 RATKVDPM
+907 RATKVNPM
-915 IALRES
+915 IAFRES

>member
-1 MEPHGIVDRQYLAD
+1 MGTLLQDVRYGSRMLVKKPTFTIV
-15 YSGGDMNLTRFRSW
+15 
-29 LKWMVKGQRLEREM
+29 
-43 ETEVRFHLE
+43 
-52 SYAADL
+52 
-58 VRQGLSQQEAMR
+58 
-70 QARIEFGG
+70 
-78 IESHKDAMRASV
+78 
-90 GVRWW
+90 
-95 GELGSDMRHGLRLL
+95 
-109 RKNPGFTAVAI
+109 AV

-144 LPYRDPDRL
+144 LPYPDPDRL
-153 VRIFFNEP
+153 VRVFFNEP

-166 DVKFS
+166 DVRFS

-179 ARAGVF
+179 TRSGVF

-191 FEGSENLT
+191 FEGSEDAT
-199 GAKQPERIEGVN
+199 GTGQPERVEGVN

-220 GATPPIGRL
+220 GVTPQIGRL
-229 FDPQDFALGFAPVVV
+229 FGPQDFVPGFAAEAV
-244 ISDGLWHRS
+244 ISDGLWRRA

-263 TLQID
+263 TIRID
-268 NDPYTIIG
+268 NDPLTIIG
-276 VLPRGFRHPGPTV
+276 VLPRGFRHPGPTT
-289 SGDVEAF
+289 SGDAEVF
-296 GAGGFSADPFPPP
+296 GAGGFSGDPFPPP
-309 IRGNRVL
+309 MRGTRILV
-316 ISGIGRLKPGLTLA
+316 SGIGRLKPGLRLA
-330 QAQARLTAMAAQLR
+330 QAQVRLTAMAAQLR
-344 HDFPTDYPPQAQ
+344 HDFPADYPPQAQ

-399 ARASGRQQEMAVR
+399 ARASGRQQEMAMR
-412 LALGASRGRMVR
+412 LALGASRARIVR

-433 SLIGGA
+433 SLVGGA
-439 AGIATAVGTL
+439 AGIVTAFGTL
-449 GFILRFVPS
+449 SFILRFVPS

-472 QAFALLISILTGLV
+472 LAFALLISILTGLM
-486 FGLAPALHSAKVA
+486 FGLTPALHSAKGA

-523 LVVSELA
+523 LIVSELA

-536 VGAGLLLRTLRDLL
+536 VGAGLLLRTLRSLL

-555 FNPTQVVAANMQLPN
+555 FNPTQVVTANIQLPN
-570 PNDPK
+570 PNESEA
-575 TDPYLDIPGRAT
+575 DPYLDIPRRAI

-615 TNPNAVGGL
+615 TNPNAVGGV
-624 ANEGLVIEDRPVESL
+624 AIEGFAIEDRPVESS
-639 QDLRAERIRISP
+639 QDLSAERIRISSN
-651 DYFKV
+651 YFKV
-656 LQSALL
+656 LQTMLL
-662 RGRSFTEDDED
+662 RGRSFTEGDDD
-673 GNRLVALIDESTAHK
+673 GKPLVAIIDESTARK
-688 FGPIGDPRG
+688 YWPTQDPLG

-703 RAPTKPWTT
+703 RDHSKPWATI
-712 VVGIVQDI
+712 VGIVKDI

-728 GVPHIYVSTYQDSS
+728 GVPHTYVSTYQDNS
-742 KRLSVVLRTSLPAAV
+742 KRLSVVLRTSLPATQ

-764 EIQSIDPG
+764 EIQSIDPN
-772 LPVFNVS
+772 LPVFSVS

-819 YVIGQRSREIGIR
+819 YIVGQRSREIGIR

-837 QRDDILRM
+837 RRDDILRM
-845 FLRKGVTLASVGIVA
+845 FLRKGVALAGVGIVA
-860 GLVVSASTASLMAS
+860 GLVFSAATASMMAS

-892 LLFAVAVLASYLPAP
+892 LLLAVAALASYLPAR
-907 RATKVDPM
+907 RATKVNPM
-915 IALRES
+915 IALREA

>member
-1 MEPHGIVDRQYLAD
+1 MGTLLQD
-15 YSGGDMNLTRFRSW
+15 
-29 LKWMVKGQRLEREM
+29 
-43 ETEVRFHLE
+43 VR
-52 SYAADL
+52 Y
-58 VRQGLSQQEAMR
+58 
-70 QARIEFGG
+70 
-78 IESHKDAMRASV
+78 
-90 GVRWW
+90 
-95 GELGSDMRHGLRLL
+95 GLRMLVKKAL
-109 RKNPGFTAVAI
+109 FTIVAV

-131 AIFSIVNAVLLRS
+131 AIFSIVNAVLLHS

-153 VRIFFNEP
+153 VRIFINEP

-166 DVKFS
+166 DVRFS

-179 ARAGVF
+179 TRAGVF

-191 FEGSENLT
+191 LEGSEDLT
-199 GAKQPERIEGVN
+199 GAGQPERVEGVN
-211 GSFSYFSML
+211 TSFSYFSML
-220 GATPPIGRL
+220 GVIPQIGRL
-229 FDPQDFALGFAPVVV
+229 YGPQDFTPGFASEAV
-244 ISDGLWHRS
+244 ISDGLWRRA
-253 YGADPNVLGR
+253 YGADPNVVGR
-263 TLQID
+263 TIRID
-268 NDPYTIIG
+268 NDPLTIIG
-276 VLPRGFRHPGPTV
+276 VLPRGFRHPGPTI
-289 SGDVEAF
+289 SGEPEVF
-296 GAGGFSADPFPPP
+296 GAAGFSADPFPQPMRSTRILP
-309 IRGNRVL
+309 
-316 ISGIGRLKPGLTLA
+316 SGIGRLKPGLTLA

-344 HDFPTDYPPQAQ
+344 YDFPADYPPQAQ

-365 ETLVGNVRPMLL
+365 ETLVGKVRPMLL

-390 SLNIANLLL
+390 SLNIANLVL

-458 NVPRLNEVRIDWVV
+458 NIPRLNEVRIDWMVLG
-472 QAFALLISILTGLV
+472 FALLISILTGLV
-486 FGLAPALHSAKVA
+486 FGLAPALHAAKGA

-523 LVVSELA
+523 LIVSELA

-536 VGAGLLLRTLRDLL
+536 VGAGLLLRTLRDLF

-555 FNPTQVVAANMQLPN
+555 FNPTQVVTANIELPN
-570 PNDPK
+570 PNESEA
-575 TDPYLDIPGRAT
+575 DPYLDIPRRAN

-595 MKAIPGVELAAITSA
+595 MKAIPGVKLAAITEA
-610 LPTTN
+610 LPGTN
-615 TNPNAVGGL
+615 TNPSAVGGV
-624 ANEGLVIEDRPVESL
+624 AIEGFAIEDRPVESSENL
-639 QDLRAERIRISP
+639 SAERIRISP
-651 DYFKV
+651 DYFNV
-656 LQSALL
+656 LQASLL
-662 RGRSFTEDDED
+662 RGRSFSEGDED
-673 GNRLVALIDESTAHK
+673 GKPLVAIIDESTAHK
-688 FGPIGDPRG
+688 YWPSSDPLG
-697 RRVRFA
+697 RRVRFG
-703 RAPTKPWTT
+703 RDSTKPWRT
-712 VVGIVQDI
+712 VVGIVKDI
-720 KSDGLDID
+720 RNDGLDID

-742 KRLSVVLRTSLPAAV
+742 KRLSVVLRTSLPATL

-772 LPVFNVS
+772 LPVFGVS
-779 SMNDVLDR
+779 SMNGVLDR

-819 YVIGQRSREIGIR
+819 YMVGQRSREIGIR

-837 QRDDILRM
+837 RRDDILRM
-845 FLRKGVTLASVGIVA
+845 FLRKGVALAGVGIFA
-860 GLVVSASTASLMAS
+860 GVVFSAFTASMMAS

-884 AVFLIVPL
+884 VVFLIVPL
-892 LLFAVAVLASYLPAP
+892 LLLAVAALASYFPAR
-907 RATKVDPM
+907 RATNVNPM
-915 IALRES
+915 FALREV